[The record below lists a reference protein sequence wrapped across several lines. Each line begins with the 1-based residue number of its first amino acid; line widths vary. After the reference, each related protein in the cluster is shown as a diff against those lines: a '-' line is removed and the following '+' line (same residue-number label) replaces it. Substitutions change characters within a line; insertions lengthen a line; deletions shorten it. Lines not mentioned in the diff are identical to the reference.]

1 VLVLAWVVGLAG
13 AAPSAQELDPV
24 EVRAA
29 AERALAAI
37 QRAQSTWYVD
47 NKQVCASCHHQY
59 QPALAYRAAREHGVP
74 VDEARAGADAA
85 RAFSFADVYRAV
97 QYSYVIEPAMD
108 DAFRMVAPSA
118 AGVEPNLGAAVYA
131 RLLISRQN
139 QAGDWDGFHQ
149 RPPSSYSRVTMAAL
163 GLRAVQLYRH
173 PSQAAAA
180 EAAVARARRLLENA
194 TPRDTEERAYQLLG
208 LRWAGADNGT
218 LQRLARLLKDTQRED
233 GGWSAVA
240 GRGSDAYSTGQALV
254 ALHDGA
260 RVANL
265 DRSYRRGVEYLL
277 GTQAEDGTWH
287 VRSRLHPPAPV
298 SPPYFDAGYP
308 HGHDQFISMQG
319 ASWAVMALAYVLDPV
334 VIAPVPSI
342 PGTAP
347 DDVEPWVETM
357 LFGTVDDV
365 RRLLDEGLSPDAAT
379 RSGGTTALMLAA
391 PDVAKMGLLL
401 DRGASVNARARSR
414 FTALMVAAQY
424 QDGAPAIDLLLDRG
438 AEVAGGTPPVFG
450 ASAFFLAAYAG
461 NARSLPRLLEAGGAL
476 DGAMTL
482 IGTSRTPP
490 ILGAAKFGDLDV
502 VRALLD
508 LGVPV
513 DFADG
518 NGITML
524 ARAALNN
531 DVALARLLLDR
542 GADVHAVDTRGM
554 TPLLW
559 AANVDFG
566 DAAMV
571 ELLLAAGARVDVRTA
586 DGLTPLELARRHG
599 HVNLIP
605 ALERASR

>member
-1 VLVLAWVVGLAG
+1 
-13 AAPSAQELDPV
+13 
-24 EVRAA
+24 
-29 AERALAAI
+29 
-37 QRAQSTWYVD
+37 VD
-47 NKQVCASCHHQY
+47 
-59 QPALAYRAAREHGVP
+59 
-74 VDEARAGADAA
+74 
-85 RAFSFADVYRAV
+85 
-97 QYSYVIEPAMD
+97 
-108 DAFRMVAPSA
+108 
-118 AGVEPNLGAAVYA
+118 
-131 RLLISRQN
+131 
-139 QAGDWDGFHQ
+139 
-149 RPPSSYSRVTMAAL
+149 
-163 GLRAVQLYRH
+163 GLRARG
-173 PSQAAAA
+173 
-180 EAAVARARRLLENA
+180 
-194 TPRDTEERAYQLLG
+194 PR
-208 LRWAGADNGT
+208 
-218 LQRLARLLKDTQRED
+218 
-233 GGWSAVA
+233 
-240 GRGSDAYSTGQALV
+240 
-254 ALHDGA
+254 
-260 RVANL
+260 
-265 DRSYRRGVEYLL
+265 YRRGVEYLL

-482 IGTSRTPP
+482 IGTLYASALHPYS
-490 ILGAAKFGDLDV
+490 
-502 VRALLD
+502 RALLSS
-508 LGVPV
+508 VPSLDPRTRKKRIV
-513 DFADG
+513 LEGDVPSPINPPRGCRFHPRCPLAMDVCRTDPPRELTLAGHMVRCHAVEQEATDG
-518 NGITML
+518 RDPHAISQAI
-524 ARAALNN
+524 ARRMEEA
-531 DVALARLLLDR
+531 VAL
-542 GADVHAVDTRGM
+542 
-554 TPLLW
+554 
-559 AANVDFG
+559 
-566 DAAMV
+566 
-571 ELLLAAGARVDVRTA
+571 RTA
-586 DGLTPLELARRHG
+586 PSAA
-599 HVNLIP
+599 IP
-605 ALERASR
+605 G